1 MFDFENIKFRSET
14 IEPRE
19 NSLFSTA
26 LDTVMHGV
34 VILTVDKKIVHV
46 NRFVWSKVVKN
57 PEDLLNKDFFK
68 SFFPFDTEQLHS
80 LFVEVERTKKMEKIL
95 RYKHDSHAGG
105 EIFVDI
111 YLYPVI
117 NSKNELIG
125 YVFVTEASD
134 VGKKYFRSNYKTDVF
149 IRYVV
154 NAMTEGAT
162 VIASNGSLE
171 YANQRFFDML
181 GYDSSE
187 MIGKHWMN
195 WCYEGDVEQKDGK
208 FSIKNRK
215 QHGNVFIY
223 RLRLKKKNGELLPV
237 MMSVSKN
244 VDSDFDIKSIGVIV
258 DVSEQVK
265 LEMEYKE
272 MSEINRRILE
282 TITTGIVTID
292 KDLRIKFVNNQVEV
306 MFGKSIDEVRGKGI
320 GSMFPDLKFL
330 EEWSSWVLRSLKP
343 YQVDRYKLNLS
354 LDERV
359 VFLNVRIHPFYD
371 RNNHISGVVC
381 AFDDVSVSAR
391 LEEQIELSFRKLE
404 ITHAKLSDLLKR
416 QRDFLADVS
425 HELRTPLT
433 VMSGNVEILK
443 QNKMSTREDY
453 EEVLDI
459 VENELDKMT
468 VMVKDLT
475 TLINMEEGKIKLNT
489 EDFEFSE
496 IVRGL
501 FVRLEGLNLKMQ
513 NVNISMEEDILVHG
527 DKDKLGSVMWNLVEN
542 ALKYSGDN
550 AQVQVRL
557 EKNDNI
563 LLVEVEDNGIGIPD
577 DEKEYIFDRFYRVD
591 KSRTRDKGGS
601 GLGLSIVKWI
611 VEAHKGTIKVESEV
625 DKGTKFYLEIPIVK
639 TS

>member
-1 MFDFENIKFRSET
+1 M
-14 IEPRE
+14 
-19 NSLFSTA
+19 
-26 LDTVMHGV
+26 
-34 VILTVDKKIVHV
+34 
-46 NRFVWSKVVKN
+46 
-57 PEDLLNKDFFK
+57 
-68 SFFPFDTEQLHS
+68 
-80 LFVEVERTKKMEKIL
+80 
-95 RYKHDSHAGG
+95 
-105 EIFVDI
+105 
-111 YLYPVI
+111 
-117 NSKNELIG
+117 
-125 YVFVTEASD
+125 
-134 VGKKYFRSNYKTDVF
+134 
-149 IRYVV
+149 
-154 NAMTEGAT
+154 
-162 VIASNGSLE
+162 
-171 YANQRFFDML
+171 
-181 GYDSSE
+181 
-187 MIGKHWMN
+187 
-195 WCYEGDVEQKDGK
+195 
-208 FSIKNRK
+208 
-215 QHGNVFIY
+215 
-223 RLRLKKKNGELLPV
+223 
-237 MMSVSKN
+237 
-244 VDSDFDIKSIGVIV
+244 
-258 DVSEQVK
+258 
-265 LEMEYKE
+265 
-272 MSEINRRILE
+272 E

-292 KDLRIKFVNNQVEV
+292 KDLRIKFVNNQVEM
-306 MFGKSIDEVRGKGI
+306 MFGKSIDEVKGKDI

-453 EEVLDI
+453 EEVLDF

-513 NVNISMEEDILVHG
+513 NVNILMEEDILVHA
-527 DKDKLGSVMWNLVEN
+527 DKDKMGSVMWNLVEN

-557 EKNDNI
+557 EKNNNM

-611 VEAHKGTIKVESEV
+611 VEAHKGTIEVESEV

-639 TS
+639 TV